1 MFSSRTAWDR
11 STNRLASLLE
21 RRRESGEPFL
31 DLTETN
37 PTRVGIAYPE
47 QAILAALADP
57 AGISY
62 EPDPR
67 GLPGAREAVART
79 LGERG
84 VKVDPG
90 DLILAASTSEA
101 YAWLFKIL
109 ADPGDEVMV
118 PHPSY
123 PLFDY
128 LCRLDSVRPV
138 PYPLSPDRGWSLDP
152 EALAAR
158 TGPGAR
164 AVVVVSPNNP
174 TGTYLKRGE
183 LREIASLCRERG
195 MALIGDEVFAEYP
208 AGPDPDRAGSVL
220 EAGGVLTFTLGGLSK
235 LAGLPQMKLG
245 WIGLGGPEDLRREA
259 RERLELIGDTYL
271 SVNTPVQRAAPVLL
285 ELSRGIRA
293 RIGARVEANRR
304 FLRERVGRD
313 SPCGALPGEGGWSA
327 VLRVPAVMSEED
339 WVLSLLERDRVLVH
353 PGYFFD
359 FPSPAYLVLSLLP
372 REEDFSAGLARILA
386 RLEEL

>member
-11 STNRLASLLE
+11 SANRLAALLE
-21 RRRESGEPFL
+21 GRRDSGESLL

-37 PTRVGIAYPE
+37 PTRVGIIYPE
-47 QAILAALADP
+47 AEILGALADP
-57 AGISY
+57 AAITY

-67 GLPGAREAVART
+67 GLPAAREAIART
-79 LGERG
+79 LEERG
-84 VKVDPG
+84 VRVDPG
-90 DLILAASTSEA
+90 DILLTASTSEA
-101 YAWLFKIL
+101 YAWIFKLL

-128 LCRLDSVRPV
+128 LSWLDSVRPV
-138 PYPLSPDRGWSLDP
+138 PYPLSPDRSWSLDL

-158 TGPGAR
+158 TGPAAR
-164 AVVVVSPNNP
+164 AVAVVSPNNP

-183 LREIASLCRERG
+183 LRGLASFCLEKG
-195 MALIGDEVFAEYP
+195 LALIGDEVFAEYP
-208 AGPDPDRAGSVL
+208 AGPDPERAASVL
-220 EAGGVLTFTLGGLSK
+220 QAEGILTFTLGGLSK
-235 LAGLPQMKLG
+235 LAGLPQLKLG

-271 SVNTPVQRAAPVLL
+271 SVNTPVQRAAPALL
-285 ELSRGIRA
+285 ELSRGIRG
-293 RIGARVEANRR
+293 RIQARVEANRR
-304 FLRERVGRD
+304 FLLESMGHG
-313 SPCGALPGEGGWSA
+313 SSCSALPGEGGWSA
-327 VLRVPAVMSEED
+327 VLRVPAVMSEEE
-339 WVLSLLERDRVLVH
+339 WVLSLLERDGVLVH

-372 REEDFSAGLARILA
+372 REGEFREGLGKILA